1 MECKM
6 LILGLAVGMIG
17 GALIAANSAKARQ
30 LVKDGQEQMLQKAKE
45 LSDCNCKRK
54 KDEE

>member
-30 LVKDGQEQMLQKAKE
+30 LVKSGQEQVLEKAKD
-45 LSDCNCKRK
+45 LSDCHCKRK
-54 KDEE
+54 SEEE